1 MKKAFLFNIS
11 VFFLFSVFT
20 FGQNSFPA
28 SGNVGIGTLTPGY
41 NLEVIGSINATELLL
56 NGTALQ
62 NSPWN
67 TSGNNTFYNTGN
79 VGIGTNNPNFNLD
92 IAGSLNAT
100 SIFLNGSAIE
110 GPVWSLNGNDSF
122 YNTGNV
128 GIGTNT
134 PNFTL
139 DVNGSLNATSIF
151 LNGSA
156 IEGPVWSLNG
166 NDTFY
171 NTGNV
176 GIGTNTPN
184 FTLDVDGSLNA
195 TSIFLNGS
203 AVQSS
208 QWTTTG
214 NDVSYS
220 SGNVGIGIA
229 TVPAGYSLAVVGS
242 IITEGVTVKLQSDGW
257 PDFVFEK
264 DYLLPSLKSIENYIQ
279 KNGHLPNIP
288 SASEIGKNG
297 IHLGEMDAKLL
308 QKIEELTLYT
318 IQQQKEIDSL
328 KNASQALIEQNE
340 LVKTLT
346 ERIERVEKS
355 LKK

>member
-1 MKKAFLFNIS
+1 MKKTILFYTSI
-11 VFFLFSVFT
+11 FFLFSIFA

-41 NLEVIGSINATELLL
+41 DLEVVGSINATEFLL
-56 NGTALQ
+56 NGTTLES
-62 NSPWN
+62 SPWN
-67 TSGNNTFYNTGN
+67 ILGNNAFYNTGN

-92 IAGSLNAT
+92 VAGSLNAT
-100 SIFLNGSAIE
+100 SIFLNGSALE

-151 LNGSA
+151 LNG
-156 IEGPVWSLNG
+156 
-166 NDTFY
+166 T
-171 NTGNV
+171 
-176 GIGTNTPN
+176 
-184 FTLDVDGSLNA
+184 
-195 TSIFLNGS
+195 

-257 PDFVFEK
+257 PDFVFRK
-264 DYLLPSLKSIENYIQ
+264 DYLLPSLQDVENYIQ
-279 KNGHLPNIP
+279 RNGHLPNIP

-297 IHLGEMDAKLL
+297 IHLGEMDAQLL

-318 IQQQKEIDSL
+318 IEQQKEIDSL
-328 KNASQALIEQNE
+328 KNANQALIEQNE
-340 LVKTLT
+340 LVKTLR
-346 ERIERVEKS
+346 ERIERIEKS

>member
-1 MKKAFLFNIS
+1 MKKTILFNTSI
-11 VFFLFSVFT
+11 FFLFSIFA

-28 SGNVGIGTLTPGY
+28 SGNVGVGTLTPEY
-41 NLEVIGSINATELLL
+41 DLEVIGSINATELLV
-56 NGTALQ
+56 NGT
-62 NSPWN
+62 P
-67 TSGNNTFYNTGN
+67 
-79 VGIGTNNPNFNLD
+79 
-92 IAGSLNAT
+92 
-100 SIFLNGSAIE
+100 IE

-122 YNTGNV
+122 YNAGNV

-134 PNFTL
+134 P
-139 DVNGSLNATSIF
+139 G
-151 LNGSA
+151 
-156 IEGPVWSLNG
+156 
-166 NDTFY
+166 
-171 NTGNV
+171 
-176 GIGTNTPN
+176 

-195 TSIFLNGS
+195 TSIFLNGAS
-203 AVQSS
+203 VQNS

-229 TVPAGYSLAVVGS
+229 TVPTGYSLAVVGS

-264 DYLLPSLKSIENYIQ
+264 DYLLPSLQKVENYIQ
-279 KNGHLPNIP
+279 RNGHLPNIP